1 MPLLEVGSLTVDYPT
16 SRGTIRAVED
26 MSFSLRK
33 GETLGLAGESGSG
46 KSTLGLSIIRLVP
59 YPGVI
64 VKGHIKIDGTDI
76 LKLPEDE
83 VRFIRGRKAA
93 YIFQDPMTS
102 LNPVKRI
109 GEHFV
114 ELIRTHEPST
124 GKEEAFERSKT
135 VAENLGILSE
145 RINDYPHQFSGGMRQ
160 RIMIGLAIALNPGL
174 VIADE
179 PTTALDVIVQ
189 AKILDLLESLRKIY
203 GMALILIS
211 HDLSIILER
220 CDKIIVM
227 YAGHIFEYATS
238 TEIHKT
244 SKHPYTQGLLQSIPN
259 IELSDQRLAA
269 IPGSPPNMLDPPKG
283 CRFWPRCSYAMKIC
297 RVKEPDLIDVGRNHF
312 VRCFLYGEE
321 GVRVERNRK
330 S

>member
-1 MPLLEVGSLTVDYPT
+1 MPLLEIGSLTVDYRT

-26 MSFSLRK
+26 MSFSLEK
-33 GETLGLAGESGSG
+33 GETLGLVGESGSG

-64 VKGHIKIDGTDI
+64 VKGRIKIDGKDI
-76 LKLPEDE
+76 VKLPENE
-83 VRFIRGRKAA
+83 LRSIRGRKAA

-102 LNPVKRI
+102 LNPVKKI
-109 GEHFV
+109 GAHFV
-114 ELIRTHEPST
+114 ELIRTHEPNVNE
-124 GKEEAFERSKT
+124 KEALERAKIMLKD
-135 VAENLGILSE
+135 LGIRPE

-160 RIMIGLAIALNPGL
+160 RIMIGLAIALNPDL

-189 AKILDLLESLRKIY
+189 AKILDLLKNLRKAY

-220 CDKIIVM
+220 CDRVIVM
-227 YAGHIFEYATS
+227 YAGHTLEHTSS
-238 TEIHKT
+238 TELHRNPR
-244 SKHPYTQGLLQSIPN
+244 HPYTRGLLQSIPN
-259 IELSDQRLAA
+259 VELADQKLAA

-283 CRFWPRCSYAMKIC
+283 CRFWPRCSHAMEIC
-297 RVKEPDLIDVGRNHF
+297 RTKEPPLIDIGRNHL
-312 VRCFLYGEE
+312 VRCFKYHKE
-321 GVRVERNRK
+321 GSKIE
-330 S
+330 